1 MAQAQ
6 ENIEFIDC
14 STISIQYEATGRAT
28 LSFTVVRSDTES
40 LKRVYTTITFGN
52 VTFQGVLMSAN
63 KKPVLG
69 GEGWTE
75 WQLSIQGVGN

>member
-14 STISIQYEATGRAT
+14 ATISIQYDATGRAT
-28 LSFTVVRSDTES
+28 VSFTVVRSDTSS
-40 LKRVYTTITFGN
+40 LQKTYTVVTFGN

-63 KKPVLG
+63 KKPITG

-75 WQLSIQGVGN
+75 WQMQIQGVGN